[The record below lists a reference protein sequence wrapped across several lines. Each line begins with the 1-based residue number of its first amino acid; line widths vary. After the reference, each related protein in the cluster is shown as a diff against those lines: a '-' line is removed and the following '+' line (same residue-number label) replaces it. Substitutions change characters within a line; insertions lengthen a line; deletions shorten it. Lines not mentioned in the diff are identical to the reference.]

1 MQPRDC
7 SSFRFALMLVAT
19 FAPLSAQVIHGQDGF
34 TPEQLEAA
42 MSAARA
48 SVNERLQIAVE
59 AYSLDGAKS
68 AELRAWA
75 DGNLPAQVEYMSR
88 QDATLR
94 RRSQALS
101 SMVQA
106 MQNVTEEQRQQI
118 IDRMQGQIYRI
129 YANAPLSLANV
140 VRHVESTSTQEAVKL
155 GREAIA
161 RKYAA
166 QLKGEALA
174 IADIDRLIIPP
185 VEYDPNAQ
193 QVFAVRP
200 DKAEA
205 LAAQQARVKEK
216 RDAAA
221 AKNRAGVN
229 GKADQSLTKGD
240 DGSTALP
247 PPTPPAKRP
256 LKAPKPL
263 PPAPPVT
270 EWELVVHDAAERY
283 GFDQMQRDSAMSA
296 CKSCKLRAIEHRD
309 ANKEAYQQAEQNT
322 DDVEKRRAMKDL
334 DVRIDQLYAELLSR
348 VDNIATLEQKNR
360 AAADDKSKDAKGTAS
375 PGS

>member
-1 MQPRDC
+1 MQPRVY
-7 SSFRFALMLVAT
+7 SSFRFALMFVAT
-19 FAPLSAQVIHGQDGF
+19 LATVSAQVSYGQDEF
-34 TPEQLEAA
+34 TPEQQAAA

-48 SVNERLQIAVE
+48 SVKERLQIAIE
-59 AYSLDGAKS
+59 AYSLDEAKS
-68 AELRAWA
+68 TELRTWA
-75 DGNLPAQVEYMSR
+75 EGLLPAQVEYMMR

-129 YANAPLSLANV
+129 YANAPLSLAKV
-140 VRHVESTSTQEAVKL
+140 VRHVESTATQESVKL

-161 RKYAA
+161 KKYAA

-185 VEYDPNAQ
+185 VEYDPDAQ
-193 QVFAVRP
+193 QTFAVRP
-200 DKAEA
+200 DKSEA

-216 RDAAA
+216 REAAA

-229 GKADQSLTKGD
+229 GKTDQSLTKGD

-247 PPTPPAKRP
+247 PPTAPVKRP
-256 LKAPKPL
+256 LKAPRPL

-283 GFDQMQRDSAMSA
+283 GFDQVQRDSAMSA

-309 ANKEAYQQAEQNT
+309 ANKDAYQQAEQNT
-322 DDVEKRRAMKDL
+322 DDVEKRRATKEL
-334 DVRIDQLYAELLSR
+334 DVRIDQLYAELRSR
-348 VDNIATLEQKNR
+348 VDNIATMEQKNR
-360 AAADDKSKDAKGTAS
+360 AAENDKSKDAKGTAS
-375 PGS
+375 TGS